1 MSFITVTSPHQ
12 IGSQRTTWIMRQVC
26 YATLPA
32 LAALTLSFGIGSII
46 NVLWCIALALGLEAI
61 CLKLR
66 NKDVVFYVKDGS
78 ALVTGLLL
86 GLSISPL
93 SPWWLSV
100 IGLMFAIPIA
110 KHLYGGLGQNPFNPA
125 MIAYALLLV
134 SFPVEMTRWPTGF
147 HDFSA
152 TLHSFLAQKKD
163 IDLMTGATPLD
174 NFKTNQQMPHNFY
187 TCQWLIINIMFA
199 LGGLYLLAR
208 KIITWHI
215 PVSILASLSV
225 LSMLFFMSDSQH
237 YASPMLHLL
246 TGATMIGAFFIA
258 TDPVS
263 AATSNGARL
272 LYGVGIGGLIYVI
285 RTWGGYPDAV
295 AFAVLLMNLAA
306 PMLDHLY
313 QPRTFGHQ
321 ISAVKWRNKS

>member
-12 IGSQRTTWIMRQVC
+12 TGQQRTAWVMRQVC

-32 LAALTLSFGIGSII
+32 LAALTFSFGIGSII
-46 NVLWCIALALGLEAI
+46 NVLWCVAIALILEAI

-66 NKDVVFYVKDGS
+66 NKDVSFYLKDGS
-78 ALVTGLLL
+78 AVVTGLLL

-100 IGLMFAIPIA
+100 IGLIFAIPIA

-134 SFPVEMTRWPTGF
+134 SFPVEMTRWPTGMNSI
-147 HDFSA
+147 DS
-152 TLHSFLAQKKD
+152 TLHIFLDQYGSV
-163 IDLMTGATPLD
+163 DLMTGATPLD
-174 NFKTNQQMPHNFY
+174 NFKTNQQMPNSSE
-187 TCQWLIINIMFA
+187 WLIINIMFA
-199 LGGLYLLAR
+199 LGGLYLLVR

-215 PVSILASLSV
+215 PISILASLTV
-225 LSMLFFMSDSQH
+225 LSTLFFMIDSQH

-246 TGATMIGAFFIA
+246 TGATMMGAFFIA
-258 TDPVS
+258 TDPVT

-272 LYGVGIGGLIYVI
+272 IYGMGIGVLIYII

-306 PMLDHLY
+306 PMIDYLY

-321 ISAVKWRNKS
+321 VNVVKWRNKS